1 MLVSGCCEVVAWPQV
16 RQTCKVGQCG
26 QLTKI
31 FSSFDRLARALVEF
45 CPPEGGGL
53 RTTTTT
59 LMMIMMILGILIIYM
74 YTTLKVEGKRY
85 AVV

>member
-31 FSSFDRLARALVEF
+31 FSSFDRLARA
-45 CPPEGGGL
+45 
-53 RTTTTT
+53 
-59 LMMIMMILGILIIYM
+59 MIMMILGILIIYM